1 MIMAKQA
8 MTYEERLKKQ
18 RERAQKAVKKTG
30 GDPREF
36 VPGDGTTKIRILPA
50 INFTQDTYNN
60 QGELV
65 GKKGEVDEFF
75 YMTHAYH
82 FFESQSEGSKG
93 KLLWTPKHFEV
104 NGKQVKDPADV
115 AVAKMY
121 DEARK
126 IKDDKLKNLAG
137 QIKRKRQ
144 YFMNILV
151 YTKEDGEEKVE
162 YKILKDSSNEGK
174 LIRQICM
181 HCGFP
186 FYRDVQDEWVDEES
200 LKVDEDRQLFD
211 LTDVENGHDFK
222 IIKERTGKENWDF
235 TYEKSIV
242 VAKPR
247 PLTEEEEELLAERVD
262 LRNFIEYCT
271 YDEIKS
277 ALEDFLDGSVGD
289 DDEEDED
296 EEFDAKAK
304 AKAQIKNRRSSKIE
318 EEDEESE
325 DEEDTPKTKKTEKT
339 SKKRR
344 PVDEDDEDEDDE
356 ESDDDFDESLLDDL
370 DDEDDEEEEEVKPK
384 KKSKK

>member
-1 MIMAKQA
+1 MAKQA

-18 RERAQKAVKKTG
+18 REKAQKAVKKTG
-30 GDPREF
+30 GDAREF

-50 INFTQDTYNN
+50 VNFTKDTYNN

-65 GKKGEVDEFF
+65 GKKGELDEFF
-75 YMTHAYH
+75 YMTHSYH
-82 FFESQSEGSKG
+82 FFESNSEGAKG
-93 KLLWTPKHFEV
+93 KLLWTPKHFDV
-104 NGKQVKDPADV
+104 NGKQIKDPADV

-126 IKDDKLKNLAG
+126 TKDDKLKNLAG

-144 YFMNILV
+144 FFMNILV
-151 YTKEDGEEKVE
+151 YTKVDGEEKVE

-181 HCGFP
+181 NCGFP
-186 FYRDVQDEWVDEES
+186 FYKDVQDEWVDEES

-211 LTDVENGHDFK
+211 LTDVETGHDFK

-247 PLTEEEEELLAERVD
+247 ALTEEEEELLEQRVD
-262 LRNFIEYCT
+262 LRNFIEYCS
-271 YDEIKS
+271 YDDIKD
-277 ALEDFLDGSVGD
+277 ALNNFLDGMGD
-289 DDEEDED
+289 DDEDDEEDEIPKSKKTSKRVVD
-296 EEFDAKAK
+296 EEDDDEDEEEEVKPKSKKVETKTAKK
-304 AKAQIKNRRSSKIE
+304 RIPVDE
-318 EEDEESE
+318 DEEDEEE
-325 DEEDTPKTKKTEKT
+325 
-339 SKKRR
+339 
-344 PVDEDDEDEDDE
+344 EDDE
-356 ESDDDFDESLLDDL
+356 DFDESLLDDL
-370 DDEDDEEEEEVKPK
+370 EDEEDEKPK